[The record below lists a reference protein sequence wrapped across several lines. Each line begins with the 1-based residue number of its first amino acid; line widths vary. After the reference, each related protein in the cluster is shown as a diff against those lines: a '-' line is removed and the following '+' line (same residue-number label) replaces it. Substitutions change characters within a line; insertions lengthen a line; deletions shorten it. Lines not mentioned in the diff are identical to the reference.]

1 MQVGPGTP
9 WGDAGWVHC
18 EIAPRATMLCRKRSL
33 RVRRNKQVRQEA
45 QRSTQ
50 EVRMLREHDEELK
63 GWHDY
68 SKNPGANLTYH
79 ISPPAQ
85 KHYFNNYLKPKVD
98 NLLSKL

>member
-1 MQVGPGTP
+1 
-9 WGDAGWVHC
+9 
-18 EIAPRATMLCRKRSL
+18 
-33 RVRRNKQVRQEA
+33 
-45 QRSTQ
+45 
-50 EVRMLREHDEELK
+50 MLREHDEELK